1 MGWAESCNFGGWRF
15 AWGNLVRAGFQDWG
29 GENDANYANDSNNAN
44 KRELGR
50 LAAFVAG
57 SPVMVPVMFIAAVRG
72 RLGGRGPRDGVRE
85 LWDLCDFCDMHYSA
99 ERDAELERRL
109 EELEGLDER
118 EGRSA
123 GSREL
128 ERRLEDLEELEEL
141 EDLAELE
148 GRGAGWSER
157 GWR

>member
-1 MGWAESCNFGGWRF
+1 MT
-15 AWGNLVRAGFQDWG
+15 
-29 GENDANYANDSNNAN
+29 
-44 KRELGR
+44 RELGR
-50 LAAFVAG
+50 LAGSIAG
-57 SPVMVPVMFIAAVRG
+57 APVTLVSAVRG
-72 RLGGRGPRDGVRE
+72 RLGGGGPRDGVRE
-85 LWDLCDFCDMHYSA
+85 LWDLSDFCDIHYSA
-99 ERDAELERRL
+99 EREAELERRL
-109 EELEGLDER
+109 EELDVLEELAGLDER

-128 ERRLEDLEELEEL
+128 ERRLEEMEEL